1 MVEQKVLPGL
11 FYFIS
16 KLILK
21 MYIYDTMEN
30 RYTISDLQTLG
41 LVLQGRHP
49 DFDSLTYYLEVM
61 DTLKQSLRENMLEEG
76 VIEKSLK
83 TWLIKK
89 HFKNLP
95 AILKFIFKTEFKK
108 VALAINNEDLKLFI
122 EWRLKISK

>member
-1 MVEQKVLPGL
+1 
-11 FYFIS
+11 
-16 KLILK
+16 

-95 AILKFIFKTEFKK
+95 AILNFIFKTEYKK

>member
-95 AILKFIFKTEFKK
+95 AILNFIFKTEYKK
-108 VALAINNEDLKLFI
+108 VALSINNEDLKLFVM
-122 EWRLKISK
+122 WRLKISK